1 MRNDIQ
7 SEALSGTAQQ
17 PAPAS
22 LFLHRDFMKL
32 WTGETVS
39 LFGSRIG
46 SVAVTFAAVITL
58 RATPFQMG
66 LLAAVGN
73 LPALAFSLLAGAWV
87 DRLSRRPI
95 MIATDIGRSL
105 VLVTIPIAALYGL
118 LGMRQLYVVMLLSA
132 LFELF
137 FDVAYR
143 AYLPTLVD
151 REQLLDANSK
161 LSASSAVAEF
171 AGFSICGWLV
181 QWLTAPFAILIDA
194 ISFLPS
200 AVAIAA
206 IRTPEPTSTAR
217 RERALSREIAEGLK
231 LIWSDDRL
239 RAIAVVE
246 TIGGLFFSLWN
257 TLYMLFVVNSLGFKP
272 AALGMIFAVGGI
284 SSLFGALVARRSAD
298 AMGVVGAMILGLVVA
313 GFAMMLLPIAHG
325 SGALSIGLLVAQ
337 QLIGDGALTI
347 YLINS
352 VSWIQVIAPHHLLG
366 RVTASLRFLNRSST
380 LVGQLVGGVAGGI
393 IGLRPTM
400 VIGAVGLWITAAL
413 LRAARIDVAPD
424 VVPDI
429 AVAKAVDQ

>member
-1 MRNDIQ
+1 M
-7 SEALSGTAQQ
+7 
-17 PAPAS
+17 
-22 LFLHRDFMKL
+22 
-32 WTGETVS
+32 
-39 LFGSRIG
+39 
-46 SVAVTFAAVITL
+46 
-58 RATPFQMG
+58 
-66 LLAAVGN
+66 
-73 LPALAFSLLAGAWV
+73 
-87 DRLSRRPI
+87 
-95 MIATDIGRSL
+95 
-105 VLVTIPIAALYGL
+105 
-118 LGMRQLYVVMLLSA
+118 
-132 LFELF
+132 
-137 FDVAYR
+137 
-143 AYLPTLVD
+143 
-151 REQLLDANSK
+151 
-161 LSASSAVAEF
+161 
-171 AGFSICGWLV
+171 

-217 RERALSREIAEGLK
+217 RERALAREIAEGLK

-325 SGALSIGLLVAQ
+325 SGAASIGLLVAQ

-352 VSWIQVIAPHHLLG
+352 GPVRHAASPGYTNRDHQGRNAPLNAL
-366 RVTASLRFLNRSST
+366 ASLH
-380 LVGQLVGGVAGGI
+380 
-393 IGLRPTM
+393 
-400 VIGAVGLWITAAL
+400 
-413 LRAARIDVAPD
+413 
-424 VVPDI
+424 
-429 AVAKAVDQ
+429 